1 MTDKK
6 ILIDCQ
12 YLPPVSYFA
21 LCLHASEV
29 YIEQHEY
36 FVKSSNR
43 NRCYIASPN
52 GLQMLSIPIH
62 YGKSHKQLYK
72 DVQAS
77 KEIAWQ
83 KNHWQSLCSA
93 YRSSPFFE
101 FYEDEF
107 YSFFHQEVS
116 SVFEYNMN
124 LFNKICSLLK
134 IEIPIKY
141 TESFKTNYEELLD
154 YRFLYREMKY
164 EPDMPEYT
172 QVFGNRHGFLE
183 DISILDLLFNMGPS
197 AKTYLQDL
205 ENHLEFPMSH

>member
-101 FYEDEF
+101 FYDDEI
-107 YSFFHQEVS
+107 FHLINSKRE
-116 SVFEYNMN
+116 F
-124 LFNKICSLLK
+124 LIDL
-134 IEIPIKY
+134 
-141 TESFKTNYEELLD
+141 NY
-154 YRFLYREMKY
+154 
-164 EPDMPEYT
+164 
-172 QVFGNRHGFLE
+172 
-183 DISILDLLFNMGPS
+183 DILNFML
-197 AKTYLQDL
+197 
-205 ENHLEFPMSH
+205 